1 MTQKHMPH
9 MLAVMVPFPYS
20 IEATATLMQA
30 EAMMQEHNI
39 RHLPVVDSDDIVGV
53 ISDRDLQK
61 AVSIGHKLQDEADL
75 MVGDLVTHRPYM
87 VDISDPVASVVSAMA
102 DKRLGSVIVL
112 KEGDIAGIF
121 TAVDALEHYS
131 ELLHTL
137 YDPTDGGDEAA

>member
-1 MTQKHMPH
+1 MPSKHMPH
-9 MLAVMVPFPYS
+9 MLSVMVPFPYS
-20 IEATATLMQA
+20 IAAGASLVDA
-30 EAMMQEHNI
+30 EAMMQQHQI
-39 RHLPVVDSDDIVGV
+39 RHLPVVDNDDIVGV

-87 VDISDPVASVVSAMA
+87 VDIGDPVAIVVSAMA

-131 ELLHTL
+131 ELLHDL
-137 YDPTDGGDEAA
+137 YDPEGGGDEAA